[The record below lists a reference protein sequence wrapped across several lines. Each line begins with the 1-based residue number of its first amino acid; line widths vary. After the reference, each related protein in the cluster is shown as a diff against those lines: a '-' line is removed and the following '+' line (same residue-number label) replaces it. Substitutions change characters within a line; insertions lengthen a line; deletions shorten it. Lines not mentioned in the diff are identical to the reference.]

1 MYKQICHKNM
11 TTEKWFAYPRF
22 QQLLMI
28 ANELNRAQHALEK
41 GDSAAYNAMC

>member
-1 MYKQICHKNM
+1 M

-41 GDSAAYNAMC
+41 GDPVAYNAMC